1 MFDLG
6 NMCHFLSL
14 CLCLITA
21 NTSLNKYDHNI
32 VDRHKS
38 SEGSLGLWQTRGL
51 GTFHKNLSHERAREY
66 QSNLLKEELLET
78 MEPTK
83 KHPKPSGKWSLHA
96 KLLKDQPN
104 VVHRVFWFQWII
116 LSISRGSMNYS
127 IIWCGNCEV
136 VTLDRL

>member
-6 NMCHFLSL
+6 NMYHFFSL
-14 CLCLITA
+14 CLCLITP
-21 NTSLNKYDHNI
+21 NTSLNTSDHNI

-38 SEGSLGLWQTRGL
+38 SEVSLGLWQTRGL
-51 GTFHKNLSHERAREY
+51 GTFHKNEKSDRISKQFIKRRINRNHGA
-66 QSNLLKEELLET
+66 N
-78 MEPTK
+78 K

-104 VVHRVFWFQWII
+104 MVYRVFWFQWII
-116 LSISRGSMNYS
+116 LSISRGSMNHS

-136 VTLDRL
+136 VTLGRL